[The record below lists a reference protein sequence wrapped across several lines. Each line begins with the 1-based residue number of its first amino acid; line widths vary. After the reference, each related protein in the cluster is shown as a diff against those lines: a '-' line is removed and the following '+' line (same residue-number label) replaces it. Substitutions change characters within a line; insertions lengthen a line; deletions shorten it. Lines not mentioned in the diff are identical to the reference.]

1 MQFICKSASLLGMSD
16 FCPEMYE
23 NALTPAFISHMN
35 RFGLTYG
42 TQEEFDFRFQLF
54 QKKDA
59 VIQKI
64 NSDADNTFRVGHNKF
79 STWTDAEYRRL
90 LGAKVSSQELEAVEL
105 DETGIP
111 TSVDWTKLGAVN
123 KVKDQGQC
131 GSCWAFSVTASLEG
145 MAAIKTKK
153 LLDLSEQQLVDC
165 DTTSYGCEG
174 GYPYNAL
181 SYYQKDRADLQKDYA
196 YEAADGACKSARAPG
211 QVGVAK
217 VAVVKA

>member
-1 MQFICKSASLLGMSD
+1 MNNFV
-16 FCPEMYE
+16 
-23 NALTPAFISHMN
+23 SHMTE
-35 RFGLTYG
+35 FGISYG

-111 TSVDWTKLGAVN
+111 TSVDWRKLGAVN

-131 GSCWAFSVTASLEG
+131 GSG
-145 MAAIKTKK
+145 
-153 LLDLSEQQLVDC
+153 
-165 DTTSYGCEG
+165 
-174 GYPYNAL
+174 
-181 SYYQKDRADLQKDYA
+181 
-196 YEAADGACKSARAPG
+196 
-211 QVGVAK
+211 
-217 VAVVKA
+217 